1 MTKGPSQKEPKGRGP
16 GCKGMFSSS
25 IIAGISGLTD
35 WGFWSKSSRWSM
47 SINILRCTMTSFCC
61 AHFKLRPSLPLTCRM
76 APYSRSST
84 SRGSSPTLGRWFG
97 SEHRKSRLLRP
108 PLQIHTGQAQQK
120 SPGLLRTHPSPYS
133 RGDLTTPPGR
143 SRPPLQ
149 SDLQGWSRPRP
160 LPRGA
165 QTAWK

>member
-1 MTKGPSQKEPKGRGP
+1 MAKGPSQKEPEVSGP

-25 IIAGISGLTD
+25 IIAGTSGFTD
-35 WGFWSKSSRWSM
+35 WGFWSKSSRWST
-47 SINILRCTMTSFCC
+47 STTILRCTITSFCL
-61 AHFKLRPSLPLTCRM
+61 AHFRLRPSLPLTCRM

-120 SPGLLRTHPSPYS
+120 SPGLLRPTLAPIPRRPHHAP
-133 RGDLTTPPGR
+133 RKTLT
-143 SRPPLQ
+143 PLHG
-149 SDLQGWSRPRP
+149 SLQIWYWPRPRP
-160 LPRGA
+160 RGA
-165 QTAWK
+165 LTAWK

>member
-1 MTKGPSQKEPKGRGP
+1 
-16 GCKGMFSSS
+16 MFSSS
-25 IIAGISGLTD
+25 IIAGTSGLTD
-35 WGFWSKSSRWSM
+35 WGFWSKSSRWST

-120 SPGLLRTHPSPYS
+120 SPGLLRPTLVPIPEETSPRPQEDPDPRCKAICRSGPGPGPSPAEHRQ
-133 RGDLTTPPGR
+133 RGNRECLEDPEADP
-143 SRPPLQ
+143 
-149 SDLQGWSRPRP
+149 
-160 LPRGA
+160 
-165 QTAWK
+165 

>member
-1 MTKGPSQKEPKGRGP
+1 MTKGPSQKDPEVRGP
-16 GCKGMFSSS
+16 ECKGMFSSS
-25 IIAGISGLTD
+25 IIAGTSGLTD
-35 WGFWSKSSRWSM
+35 WGFWSKSSRWST

-61 AHFKLRPSLPLTCRM
+61 ARFKLRPSLPLTCRM

-120 SPGLLRTHPSPYS
+120 SPGLLRPTLAPIPKETSP
-133 RGDLTTPPGR
+133 
-143 SRPPLQ
+143 RPQEDPDP
-149 SDLQGWSRPRP
+149 SDLQIWSWPRP

-165 QTAWK
+165 PTAWK

>member
-1 MTKGPSQKEPKGRGP
+1 MTKGPSQKEPEISGP

-25 IIAGISGLTD
+25 IKAGTSSLTD
-35 WGFWSKSSRWSM
+35 WGFWSKSSRWST
-47 SINILRCTMTSFCC
+47 STDILRRTITSFCL
-61 AHFKLRPSLPLTCRM
+61 AHFRLRPSFPLTCRM

-120 SPGLLRTHPSPYS
+120 SPGLLRPTVNPIPEETSPRPREDPDPLCIAICRSGPGPAPSP
-133 RGDLTTPPGR
+133 GEH
-143 SRPPLQ
+143 
-149 SDLQGWSRPRP
+149 
-160 LPRGA
+160 
-165 QTAWK
+165 